1 MASEKQKEHLIQFG
15 KHLLALRK
23 KQNLSYRKFAQNCDI
38 DYADVKKYEK
48 GELNMTFLTMIEFAK
63 GLNIPLKELIDF

>member
-1 MASEKQKEHLIQFG
+1 MASDKQREHLIEFG

-23 KQNLSYRKFAQNCDI
+23 KQNLSYRKFAQLCDI

-48 GELNMTFLTMIEFAK
+48 GELNMTFLTMVEFAK
-63 GLNIPLKELIDF
+63 GLNIELKELLDF